1 MDVLKEKLQS
11 WDGKSAGAI
20 KRIYGRFAAEPGFA
34 ERLIAMSAD
43 QTLETG
49 ATWLLK
55 HHMEVTKRGLNPTL
69 ALKLAQTLPDLSG
82 WEAKL
87 HCLQILPYLAL
98 PGESTE
104 LVFRFVLACRED
116 QNKFVRAWAY
126 SGLHH
131 LALAHPGFRTEVRAL
146 LENAVRTEQA
156 ALVKVRLRRALEQG
170 FPDMPD

>member
-1 MDVLKEKLQS
+1 MDGLEEKLQS

-20 KRIYGRFAAEPGFA
+20 KRIYGSFAAEPGFA
-34 ERLIAMSAD
+34 DRLIAMSAD

-49 ATWLLK
+49 ATWLFK
-55 HHMEVTKRGLNPTL
+55 HHMEVTKPELDPTL
-69 ALKLAQTLPDLSG
+69 TLKLAQTLPNLAG

-87 HCLQILPYLAL
+87 HCLQILPYLTL
-98 PGESTE
+98 TGESAD

-131 LALAHPGFRTEVRAL
+131 LALAHPGYRTEVRIL
-146 LENAVRTEQA
+146 LENAIRTEQA
-156 ALVKVRLRRALEQG
+156 ASVKVRLRRALEQG